1 MLVTDAYGGRGGIAL
16 YNRHLI
22 ESVCSWEKTNHVTT
36 LPRSIIYAFE
46 TFPASLTYV
55 DEAAGSVA
63 RYIFQCLKQAFVSV
77 TPGLVICG
85 HLHLLPFAYLLSL
98 RFKCPLVCVIYG
110 VDSWTPTPHAIVNY
124 LCCKVSTFISI
135 RRLTSSRLKEW
146 ANIEDAVFHDLPC
159 AVDTKVFKVLPK
171 RQDLIE
177 NFGLAGKK
185 VILTCGRLDIE
196 NDFDDRKGFDEIIEI
211 LPKLRMKVPEIVYLI
226 IGDGDDKERL
236 QLKARDFGVE
246 EIVVFAGYVS
256 PSEQADFYRLG
267 DVFAMPGSNPLFD
280 RYPYRLVFLEALACG
295 LPVVGSV
302 MKNQLDA
309 ADPLAQKLIIQVEP
323 NDQQDIIRGIL
334 EGLSV
339 GKKFNPAINELSYES
354 FIKKTHIILNQI
366 ILNRQK

>member
-1 MLVTDAYGGRGGIAL
+1 MNVMMLVTDAYGGRGGIAL

-22 ESVCSWEKTNHVTT
+22 ESVCSWERVKLVTAV
-36 LPRSIIYAFE
+36 PRSITYEFE
-46 TFPASLTYV
+46 KFPANLTYV
-55 DEAAGSVA
+55 AEAAGSTF
-63 RYIFQCLKQAFVSV
+63 RYILQCLKLAFAPEK
-77 TPGLVICG
+77 PGLVICG
-85 HLHLLPFAYLLSL
+85 HLNLLPLAYLLSL

-110 VDSWTPTPHAIVNY
+110 VDSWTPNPHAVVNY
-124 LCCKVSTFISI
+124 LCCKVSAFISI

-146 ANIEDAVFHDLPC
+146 ANTEDAVFYDLPC

-177 NFGLAGKK
+177 KFGLADKK

-196 NDFDDRKGFDEIIEI
+196 NDFDYRKGFDEIIEI
-211 LPKLRMKVPEIVYLI
+211 LPKLRMEVSDIVYLI

-236 QLKARDFGVE
+236 RLKARDFGVE

-339 GKKFNPAINELSYES
+339 GNKFNPAINELSHDS
-354 FIKKTHIILNQI
+354 FIKKTHTILDQI
-366 ILNRQK
+366 S